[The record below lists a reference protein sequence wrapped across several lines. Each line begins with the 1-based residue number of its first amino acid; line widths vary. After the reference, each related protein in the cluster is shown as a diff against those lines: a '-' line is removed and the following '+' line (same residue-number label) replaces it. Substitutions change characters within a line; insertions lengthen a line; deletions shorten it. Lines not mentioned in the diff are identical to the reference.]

1 MTGSST
7 RPVSQMSL
15 DAIEQLQRE
24 LEEQKQAL
32 LARKAKRKP
41 GRDTGSRANGK
52 AAPATQKAAAK
63 APARKRA

>member
-1 MTGSST
+1 
-7 RPVSQMSL
+7 MSL

-41 GRDTGSRANGK
+41 GRKPGDLSDDRLRALVEAHLAIEAEE
-52 AAPATQKAAAK
+52 AAED
-63 APARKRA
+63 